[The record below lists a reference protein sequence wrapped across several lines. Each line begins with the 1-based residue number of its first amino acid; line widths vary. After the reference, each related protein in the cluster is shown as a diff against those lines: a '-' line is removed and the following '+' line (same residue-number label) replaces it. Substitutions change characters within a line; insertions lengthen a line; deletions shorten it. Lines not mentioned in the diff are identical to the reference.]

1 MKSFLPLILALVLF
15 SCDQDKTTQESK
27 NVLENLSLQFDSLV
41 VDSGDE
47 VFAPDGIY
55 SEDLSMDGERVFA
68 FYEPDFEVF
77 EISLKE
83 MKLLNRY
90 PFQREGPEGIKGW
103 VSSFQALPED
113 QLMIYDGVIPSIYDL
128 EGKKLKSFEQDF
140 QNMIDFQSE
149 NPFMVTN
156 YLKSSPEQNFFFS
169 LPAEFGKP
177 ILGLA
182 VFDMVNENGKV
193 LKLPAF
199 DLVTGFQVIFR
210 QGNGASFYGDRVGLQ
225 LINHQLLVTCNST
238 AQVYKYDYKKGSMEL
253 ISFEHQLVE
262 NQKSGSFPNEVDSR
276 EKQMEIA
283 NKMRQQ
289 ISFENFYWDESRKLY
304 FRFATKNYYVSPDGR
319 ERKAD
324 CYLFAYDQDLNLIG
338 EAFLPELT
346 RIPYNGYFYKG
357 EFYSYWPMGDE
368 AGFVRFQFNF

>member
-1 MKSFLPLILALVLF
+1 MKQIFTALLLLSFF
-15 SCDQDKTTQESK
+15 SCSQNSSEKETP
-27 NVLENLSLQFDSLV
+27 NILEKLELKIDSLT
-41 VDSGDE
+41 VDSGE
-47 VFAPDGIY
+47 EIFAPDGIY
-55 SEDLSMDGERVFA
+55 SEDLSLDGERVFA

-83 MKLLNRY
+83 MKLLARH
-90 PFQREGPEGIKGW
+90 PFQREGPDGIKGW
-103 VSSFQALPED
+103 ISSFQALPED
-113 QLMIYDGVIPSIYDL
+113 QLMIYDGVIPSVFDL

-140 QNMIDFQSE
+140 QKMIDFQSE
-149 NPFMVTN
+149 SPFMVTN
-156 YLKSSPEQNFFFS
+156 YLKSSPELNFFFS

-182 VFDMVNENGKV
+182 VFDMVNEKGKV

-210 QGNGASFYGDRVGLQ
+210 QGNGASFYGDMVGLQ
-225 LINHQLLVTCNST
+225 LINQQLLVTCNST
-238 AQVYKYDYKKGSMEL
+238 AQVYRYDYKKDSLEL

-276 EKQMEIA
+276 EKQMEVA
-283 NKMRQQ
+283 NQIRQQ
-289 ISFENFYWDESRKLY
+289 ISFDNFYWDEIRKLY
-304 FRFATKNYYVSPDGR
+304 FRFGTKNYRVSPDGN
-319 ERKAD
+319 ERKSD
-324 CYLFAYDQDLNLIG
+324 CYLFAYDEEFNLIG

-346 RIPYNGYFYKG
+346 VTPYHGYFYKG
-357 EFYSYWPMGDE
+357 AFYSYWPLGDE